1 MHSSGDGKQQ
11 GKDDEGQC
19 GTVIKRGNPP
29 AHDMGTM
36 LQEDYADLVL
46 QPKTS
51 KKYNRMDVCFRSLI
65 TSSSGRSGVTYLRA
79 MGQEPTLDVQTYFK
93 PLRTSL
99 PTSLNQTPANS
110 PFTRKPRT
118 PLHSS
123 SLPLTSPLPT
133 PDSESPTPATS
144 PSSSAAPHPTSHR

>member
-1 MHSSGDGKQQ
+1 MQQ
-11 GKDDEGQC
+11 VQDDEGQC

-46 QPKTS
+46 QPKNS
-51 KKYNRMDVCFRSLI
+51 EKYNRMDVCSRSSYHLLLGTLRCNLLACHGPRAHPGYADI
-65 TSSSGRSGVTYLRA
+65 FQTTTHIHPNLAQPDTSKG
-79 MGQEPTLDVQTYFK
+79 
-93 PLRTSL
+93 
-99 PTSLNQTPANS
+99 

-123 SLPLTSPLPT
+123 SLPLPLTSPPPT
-133 PDSESPTPATS
+133 PDSVSPTPATS
-144 PSSSAAPHPTSHR
+144 PSPSAAPLPTSHR